1 MITRGVPF
9 TSFVYF
15 LPVGTLAILFG
26 GGGGGGDSV
35 LFSYVLFL
43 VFLSCFVLFKLCFAF
58 IVFIMLLFCSA

>member
-26 GGGGGGDSV
+26 GGGCGDHV
-35 LFSYVLFL
+35 LFCLVMFSYVLL
-43 VFLSCFVLFKLCFAF
+43 CFVLFCYIFSVF
-58 IVFIMLLFCSA
+58 IVLLFCSA